1 VQLEFHQLALRYEA
15 LRIADPL
22 RQARMTASIAEAGQR
37 APVLV
42 VAPEP
47 LFVLIDGYC
56 RVRALRALRR
66 DTVEALVLEL
76 PEPEAL
82 LFAHGLDLSR
92 PRSALEEGWF
102 VRELHRTHGRSL
114 ADLALRCGHS
124 VSWLSRRLALVER
137 LPESIQELVRRGK
150 LLPHAAMKALVP
162 LARANEAHALRLAT
176 QTAALPERLSAR
188 QWEALYAAYRVAT
201 PEVRERL
208 LDHPGLFVRI
218 EQERRGP
225 DSPAQAK
232 APEELLR
239 ADLEALSGLARRA
252 RRRLRELP
260 AERLDPSVVP
270 ALDSAWGGARADFD
284 ALHRLVT
291 ERFHDRPGNAHGHPS
306 PSPGGPWGEAHRPS
320 LGALPQYRQ
329 AGAL

>member
-15 LRIADPL
+15 LRVADPV
-22 RQARMTASIAEAGQR
+22 RQARMTASIAATGQR

-76 PEPEAL
+76 PEPDAL

-92 PRSALEEGWF
+92 PRCALEEGWF

-114 ADLALRCGHS
+114 ADLALGCGHS

-137 LPESIQELVRRGK
+137 LPEPIQELVRRGK
-150 LLPHAAMKALVP
+150 LLPHAAMKVLVP

-176 QTAALPERLSAR
+176 QAAALPERLSAR
-188 QWEALYAAYRVAT
+188 QWEALYAAYRAAT

-208 LDHPGLFVRI
+208 LDHPGLFVRV
-218 EQERRGP
+218 EQERRRP
-225 DSPAQAK
+225 DCPAQAK

-239 ADLEALSGLARRA
+239 TDLEALSGLARRA

-260 AERLDPSVVP
+260 AERLDPSVAP
-270 ALDSAWGGARADFD
+270 ALDAAWAGARADFD

-291 ERFHDRPGNAHGHPS
+291 ERFHDRPADAHGHPS
-306 PSPGGPWGEAHRPS
+306 SSPAGPWDQTHRPSPGAVQEH
-320 LGALPQYRQ
+320 RQ
-329 AGAL
+329 AGVL

>member
-1 VQLEFHQLALRYEA
+1 MQLEFHQLALRYEA
-15 LRIADPL
+15 LRIADPV

-37 APVLV
+37 VPVLV
-42 VAPEP
+42 VTCEP

-76 PEPEAL
+76 PEPDAL
-82 LFAHGLDLSR
+82 LFAHGLDLAR

-102 VRELHRTHGRSL
+102 VRELHRTHGLSL
-114 ADLALRCGHS
+114 AELALRCRHS

-137 LPESIQELVRRGK
+137 LPEPIQALVRRGK
-150 LLPHAAMKALVP
+150 LLPHAAMKVLVP

-176 QTAALPERLSAR
+176 RAAALPERLSAR
-188 QWEALYAAYRVAT
+188 QWETLHAAYRAAT
-201 PEVRERL
+201 PEGRERL
-208 LDHPGLFVRI
+208 LEHPGLFVRVD
-218 EQERRGP
+218 EERRRP
-225 DSPAQAK
+225 DAAASAK
-232 APEELLR
+232 APEALLLS
-239 ADLEALSGLARRA
+239 DLAALSGLARRA

-260 AERLDPSVVP
+260 AERLAPSVVP
-270 ALDSAWGGARADFD
+270 ALDAAWAGARADFD

-291 ERFHDRPGNAHGHPS
+291 ERCHDRPGDAHGHPS
-306 PSPGGPWGEAHRPS
+306 PSPGGPWGEAHRPNP
-320 LGALPQYRQ
+320 GALPQYRQ